1 MPIYDIAARTTSF
14 EDRREKLR
22 GSRSQRRYVDELARQ
37 AAGVN
42 QIREQNIAYY
52 NQAGTSEAEISAEE
66 AKRDDEIRRMEQRRL
81 AVNSARDQTDEIV
94 TSTIDRGNEYLA
106 AGGELTD
113 EQQYEFY
120 RNVIQ
125 ATSPLVQTVD
135 AIRADAA
142 ANGED
147 VSQYPDARKIQEAY
161 FNNARWAM
169 LAGQQDAIADAKEA
183 AGEDVGLA
191 EARKELFTTDQRG
204 AAPELADSAHKVNLT
219 IDNMIDLMAEMGL
232 SGQDMR
238 ILFSDPAQLATFT
251 QRAKSG
257 FEAAGSFLGDL
268 VTPDDVMIKE
278 GGPPDI
284 RNPNEMKRLE
294 EVAPSTAAAIRAIDV
309 PESIEGTP
317 QAAEYRSNVITLA
330 WALARI
336 AEPNNPRLSNQDFDV
351 ALEQAAGFLTDPTS
365 VVRVL
370 GKRLDD
376 AEEAL
381 THKREQ
387 FHRLADTR
395 DENAMTPEEVD
406 RLVFGMNDAEMEG
419 AFEQTRA
426 KIKDLMTRDPVEAP
440 MEALLEQF
448 SGDEATAKR
457 FWDGLTPAQR
467 EEFRYVG
474 VTE

>member
-1 MPIYDIAARTTSF
+1 MPIYDIAAKTTSF

-22 GSRSQRRYVDELARQ
+22 GSRAQRRYIDELARQ

-42 QIREQNIAYY
+42 TIREQNIGYY
-52 NQAGTSEAEISAEE
+52 EQAGTSEAEISAEE
-66 AKRDDEIRRMEQRRL
+66 SKRDDQIRRMEQRRL
-81 AVNSARDQTDEIV
+81 AVNSAREQTDDIV
-94 TSTIDRGNEYLA
+94 SSTIERGNEYLA

-125 ATSPLVQTVD
+125 ATEPLVQTVD
-135 AIRADAA
+135 AIRADAS
-142 ANGED
+142 ANRED

-161 FNNARWAM
+161 FNNARWSL
-169 LAGQQDAIADAKEA
+169 LAGRQDAIADAKEA
-183 AGEDVGLA
+183 AGDDVGLA
-191 EARKELFTTDQRG
+191 EARKELFTTEQRG
-204 AAPELADSAHKVNLT
+204 AAPELADSAHKINLT
-219 IDNMIDLMAEMGL
+219 VDNMVDLMIEMGL

-238 ILFSDPAQLATFT
+238 ILFSDPANLASYT

-257 FEAAGSFLGDL
+257 LEAVGGFIGDMFGPNDQL
-268 VTPDDVMIKE
+268 LSE

-284 RNPNEMKRLE
+284 RNPNTMKRLE
-294 EVAPSTAAAIRAIDV
+294 EAAPSTAAAIRAIEV
-309 PESIEGTP
+309 PESLKGTP
-317 QAAEYRSNVITLA
+317 QAAEYQSNVITLA
-330 WALARI
+330 WLLAKL
-336 AEPNNPRLSNQDFDV
+336 AEPNNPRLSNQDFDI
-351 ALEQAAGFLTDPTS
+351 ALTQASGFLTDPTS

-370 GKRLDD
+370 GKRLTD

-395 DENAMTPEEVD
+395 DANAMTPEEVD
-406 RLVFGMNDAEMEG
+406 RLVFGMNVTEMEG
-419 AFEQTRA
+419 AFEQTRT
-426 KIKDLMTRDPVEAP
+426 KIQDLMTRDPVEAP
-440 MEALLEQF
+440 MEALLEKF
-448 SGDEATAKR
+448 HGDEATAKR

-467 EEFRYVG
+467 EEFRYLG